1 MCATGNPMLE
11 YVCHR
16 KSCLLSSS
24 REQCLPQKTE
34 CSYQPVIIN
43 AVTLT
48 WPFSYEQNCLWIH
61 WINCLASLQNISD
74 YRSRSFFCQPNLT
87 LKWKFEHSFQNR
99 MGNLIPDGMYLANR
113 HPGKCLNQM
122 VTSVLRSLG
131 GFDSASES
139 SEVHAC
145 ARAGGR
151 NALAVVAPLPACPA
165 PLPRPPCSL
174 AVQALLEF
182 SMLHP
187 GAPIMLLAWWEDWK
201 SSSRSFGAKKPQKAF
216 FLPWN
221 LMLSRATGDRRSGRL
236 C

>member
-1 MCATGNPMLE
+1 
-11 YVCHR
+11 
-16 KSCLLSSS
+16 
-24 REQCLPQKTE
+24 
-34 CSYQPVIIN
+34 
-43 AVTLT
+43 
-48 WPFSYEQNCLWIH
+48 
-61 WINCLASLQNISD
+61 
-74 YRSRSFFCQPNLT
+74 
-87 LKWKFEHSFQNR
+87 

-131 GFDSASES
+131 GFDSGSES

-145 ARAGGR
+145 ARAGVS

-187 GAPIMLLAWWEDWK
+187 GGSYHAACLMRRLKIFFEKLWCQETTKGFLFAVKFDVIK
-201 SSSRSFGAKKPQKAF
+201 SYR
-216 FLPWN
+216 
-221 LMLSRATGDRRSGRL
+221 
-236 C
+236 